1 MSIPATPLAPG
12 AEGYEAIY
20 EAWDRLGR
28 PGMIE
33 NLAEGWLYRA
43 YFPEPGWNAG
53 REQPGSEKPTFVLA
67 CSTPN
72 LGVVLGT
79 YQNSWQGRRALPV
92 EDV

>member
-1 MSIPATPLAPG
+1 MTIPATPLALG
-12 AEGYEAIY
+12 DEGYEALY
-20 EAWDRLGR
+20 AAWDRLGR

-33 NLAEGWLYRA
+33 NLPEGWLYRA
-43 YFPEPGWNAG
+43 YFPEPS
-53 REQPGSEKPTFVLA
+53 SENPTFVLA